1 MNMLL
6 VLRSTSV
13 IVILYHSS
21 LTKEYGCFQLI
32 DKALDELRRAVCT
45 LTPVTALGGPA
56 R

>member
-1 MNMLL
+1 MLL
-6 VLRSTSV
+6 VLRSMSV
-13 IVILYHSS
+13 TITLYHRS

-32 DKALDELRRAVCT
+32 DKALDELRRVVIT

>member
-1 MNMLL
+1 MNVLL
-6 VLRSTSV
+6 ELRSTSV
-13 IVILYHSS
+13 TITLYHSS

-32 DKALDELRRAVCT
+32 DKALDELRRAVFT